1 MTFGLS
7 FGITLI
13 SVTWVASFLHIGDRI
28 RRWLL
33 GGLAAAIVAEIALIA
48 VQAWRKVPSHF
59 NLETTLDGMI
69 ARALAVG
76 GGVLIVVLTSLFVV
90 SLRPQPHLSETMAR
104 AVRLGFDTLLGAL
117 AVGAAMIAAGM
128 VLVYSGD
135 QRGAYAAGGSLKL
148 AHFAAMH
155 GVAIL
160 PGLAWLGA
168 FASWPEDRMQRVVA
182 LGSAGYLTAV
192 IAIVVALV
200 TGAAMPPLAII
211 AWVAAAGGTAALLAA
226 GALVLIAL
234 PRDCLAA
241 ALR

>member
-1 MTFGLS
+1 M
-7 FGITLI
+7 
-13 SVTWVASFLHIGDRI
+13 
-28 RRWLL
+28 
-33 GGLAAAIVAEIALIA
+33 
-48 VQAWRKVPSHF
+48 
-59 NLETTLDGMI
+59 
-69 ARALAVG
+69 
-76 GGVLIVVLTSLFVV
+76 LIVVLTSLFVV

-168 FASWPEDRMQRVVA
+168 FASWPEDRLQRVVA
-182 LGSAGYLTAV
+182 LGSAGYLTVV

-200 TGAAMPPLAII
+200 TGAA
-211 AWVAAAGGTAALLAA
+211 V
-226 GALVLIAL
+226 
-234 PRDCLAA
+234 PR
-241 ALR
+241 